1 MEPVDINSKELQEL
15 KSEFNDLKETLNK
28 QRIVNKELLD
38 QIRRQKTS
46 FIGKDL
52 AKRMSMDIITI
63 PMIIVI
69 CHAVGW
75 PIWFAVAVSIW
86 ALIDLIAVLVGRK
99 KFDTRRKMLD
109 GDVLTVAK
117 TVKEYKRFYHLSVV
131 VGAIP
136 AVALVAF
143 VLIRIYT
150 QSAPDE
156 NMLFPTAIYIFTCV
170 AGVLYAVKTYR
181 KKMEACD
188 NLIDVKTYRKKMEA
202 CDNLIDSLERE

>member
-28 QRIVNKELLD
+28 QRIVNKELLE
-38 QIRRQKTS
+38 QIRKQKTS

-52 AKRMSMDIITI
+52 TKRMSMDIITI

-86 ALIDLIAVLVGRK
+86 ALIDLVAVLVGRK
-99 KFDTRRKMLD
+99 KFDTQKMLD
-109 GDVLTVAK
+109 DDVLTAAK

-188 NLIDVKTYRKKMEA
+188 NLIE
-202 CDNLIDSLERE
+202 SLENE

>member
-38 QIRRQKTS
+38 QIRKQKTS

-52 AKRMSMDIITI
+52 TKRMSLDIITI

-99 KFDTRRKMLD
+99 KFDTRKMLD
-109 GDVLTVAK
+109 DDVLTAAK

-181 KKMEACD
+181 KKEACD
-188 NLIDVKTYRKKMEA
+188 NLIE
-202 CDNLIDSLERE
+202 SLENE

>member
-28 QRIVNKELLD
+28 QRIVNKELLA
-38 QIRRQKTS
+38 QVQKQKTS

-69 CHAVGW
+69 CHAIGW
-75 PIWFAVAVSIW
+75 PMWFAAAVSIW
-86 ALIDLIAVLVGRK
+86 ALIDLLAVLVGRK
-99 KFDTRRKMLD
+99 KFDTQKMLD
-109 GDVLTVAK
+109 DDVLTVAK
-117 TVKEYKRFYHLSVV
+117 TVKEYKKFYHLSMMI
-131 VGAIP
+131 GAIP

-143 VLIRIYT
+143 ILIRIYT

-170 AGVLYAVKTYR
+170 AGVLFS
-181 KKMEACD
+181 
-188 NLIDVKTYRKKMEA
+188 VKTYRKKMEA
-202 CDNLIDSLERE
+202 CDNLIDSLENKSESITA

>member
-15 KSEFNDLKETLNK
+15 KSEYNDLKETLNK
-28 QRIVNKELLD
+28 QRIVNKELLE
-38 QIRRQKTS
+38 QIRKQKTS

-52 AKRMSMDIITI
+52 TKRMSLDIITI

-99 KFDTRRKMLD
+99 KFDTRKMLD
-109 GDVLTVAK
+109 DDVLTAAK

-150 QSAPDE
+150 QSAPDD
-156 NMLFPTAIYIFTCV
+156 NMMLPTAIYIFACL
-170 AGVLYAVKTYR
+170 AGIL
-181 KKMEACD
+181 
-188 NLIDVKTYRKKMEA
+188 LSVKTYRKKMEA

>member
-1 MEPVDINSKELQEL
+1 MTVTMDPENFNSKELQEL

-28 QRIVNKELLD
+28 QRIVNKELLA
-38 QIRRQKTS
+38 QVQKQKAS

-69 CHAVGW
+69 CHAIGW
-75 PIWFAVAVSIW
+75 PMWFAAAVSIW
-86 ALIDLIAVLVGRK
+86 ALIDLLAVLVGRK
-99 KFDTRRKMLD
+99 KFDTRKMLD
-109 GDVLTVAK
+109 DDVLTAAK

-188 NLIDVKTYRKKMEA
+188 NLID
-202 CDNLIDSLERE
+202 SLERE

>member
-28 QRIVNKELLD
+28 QRIVNKELLE
-38 QIRRQKTS
+38 QIRKQKTS

-52 AKRMSMDIITI
+52 TKRMSMDIITI

-86 ALIDLIAVLVGRK
+86 ALIDLVAVLVGRK
-99 KFDTRRKMLD
+99 KFDTRKMLD
-109 GDVLTVAK
+109 DDVLTAAK

-188 NLIDVKTYRKKMEA
+188 NLIE
-202 CDNLIDSLERE
+202 SLENE

>member
-1 MEPVDINSKELQEL
+1 MSKTMEPVDINSKELQEL

-28 QRIVNKELLD
+28 QRIVNKELLA
-38 QIRRQKTS
+38 QVQKQKTS

-69 CHAVGW
+69 CHAIGW
-75 PIWFAVAVSIW
+75 PMWFAAAVSIW
-86 ALIDLIAVLVGRK
+86 ALIDLLAVLVGRK
-99 KFDTRRKMLD
+99 RFDTQKMLD
-109 GDVLTVAK
+109 DDVLTVAK
-117 TVKEYKRFYHLSVV
+117 TVKEYKKFYHLSMMI
-131 VGAIP
+131 GAIP

-143 VLIRIYT
+143 ILIRIYT

-188 NLIDVKTYRKKMEA
+188 NLID
-202 CDNLIDSLERE
+202 SLERE

>member
-15 KSEFNDLKETLNK
+15 KSEYNDLKETLNK
-28 QRIVNKELLD
+28 QRIVNKELLE
-38 QIRRQKTS
+38 QIRKQKTS

-52 AKRMSMDIITI
+52 TKRMSLDIITI

-99 KFDTRRKMLD
+99 KFDTRKMLD
-109 GDVLTVAK
+109 YDVLTAAK

-150 QSAPDE
+150 HSAPDE

-170 AGVLYAVKTYR
+170 AGVLFSVKTYR

-188 NLIDVKTYRKKMEA
+188 S
-202 CDNLIDSLERE
+202 LIDSLESE

>member
-1 MEPVDINSKELQEL
+1 MSKTMEPVDINSKELQEL

-28 QRIVNKELLD
+28 QRIVNKELLA
-38 QIRRQKTS
+38 QVQKQKTS

-69 CHAVGW
+69 CHAIGW
-75 PIWFAVAVSIW
+75 PMWFAAAVSLW
-86 ALIDLIAVLVGRK
+86 ALIDLLAVLVGRK
-99 KFDTRRKMLD
+99 RFDTQKMLD
-109 GDVLTVAK
+109 EDVLTVAK
-117 TVKEYKRFYHLSVV
+117 TVKEYKKFYHLSMVI
-131 VGAIP
+131 GAIP

-150 QSAPDE
+150 QSAPNE

-170 AGVLYAVKTYR
+170 AGVLFS
-181 KKMEACD
+181 
-188 NLIDVKTYRKKMEA
+188 VKTYRKKMEA
-202 CDNLIDSLERE
+202 CDNLIDSLGNKSESITA

>member
-28 QRIVNKELLD
+28 QRIVNKELLE
-38 QIRRQKTS
+38 QIRKQKTS

-52 AKRMSMDIITI
+52 TKRMSTDIITI
-63 PMIIVI
+63 PMIIVIIVI

-99 KFDTRRKMLD
+99 KFDTRKMLD
-109 GDVLTVAK
+109 DDVLTAAK

-188 NLIDVKTYRKKMEA
+188 NLIE
-202 CDNLIDSLERE
+202 SLENE

>member
-15 KSEFNDLKETLNK
+15 KSEYNDLKETLNK
-28 QRIVNKELLD
+28 QRIVNQELLE
-38 QIRRQKTS
+38 QIRKQKTS

-52 AKRMSMDIITI
+52 TKRMSLDIITI

-75 PIWFAVAVSIW
+75 PMWFAAAVSIW
-86 ALIDLIAVLVGRK
+86 ALIDLLAVLVGRK
-99 KFDTRRKMLD
+99 KFDTRKMLD
-109 GDVLTVAK
+109 DDVLTAAK

-170 AGVLYAVKTYR
+170 AGVLFSVKTYR

-188 NLIDVKTYRKKMEA
+188 K
-202 CDNLIDSLERE
+202 LIDSLESE

>member
-15 KSEFNDLKETLNK
+15 KSEYNDLKETLNK
-28 QRIVNKELLD
+28 QRIVNKELLE
-38 QIRRQKTS
+38 QIRKQKTS

-52 AKRMSMDIITI
+52 TKRMSMDIITI

-86 ALIDLIAVLVGRK
+86 ALIDLVAVLVGRK
-99 KFDTRRKMLD
+99 KFDTRKMLD
-109 GDVLTVAK
+109 DDVLTAAK

-188 NLIDVKTYRKKMEA
+188 NLID
-202 CDNLIDSLERE
+202 SLERE

>member
-15 KSEFNDLKETLNK
+15 KSEYNDLKETLNK
-28 QRIVNKELLD
+28 QRIVNQELLE
-38 QIRRQKTS
+38 QIRKQKTS

-52 AKRMSMDIITI
+52 TKRMSMDIITI

-86 ALIDLIAVLVGRK
+86 ALIDLVAVFVGRK
-99 KFDTRRKMLD
+99 KFDTRKMLD
-109 GDVLTVAK
+109 DDVLTAAK

-150 QSAPDE
+150 QSASDD
-156 NMLFPTAIYIFTCV
+156 NMMLPTAIYIFTCV
-170 AGVLYAVKTYR
+170 AGVLFSVKTYR
-181 KKMEACD
+181 KKIEACD
-188 NLIDVKTYRKKMEA
+188 T
-202 CDNLIDSLERE
+202 LIDSLESE

>member
-15 KSEFNDLKETLNK
+15 KSEYNDLKETLNK
-28 QRIVNKELLD
+28 QRIVNKELLE
-38 QIRRQKTS
+38 QIRKQKTS

-52 AKRMSMDIITI
+52 TKRMSLDIITI

-69 CHAVGW
+69 CNAVGW

-99 KFDTRRKMLD
+99 IFDTRKMLD
-109 GDVLTVAK
+109 DDVLTAAK

-143 VLIRIYT
+143 VLVRIYA
-150 QSAPDE
+150 QSAPDD
-156 NMLFPTAIYIFTCV
+156 NMLLPTAIYIFACL
-170 AGVLYAVKTYR
+170 AGIL
-181 KKMEACD
+181 
-188 NLIDVKTYRKKMEA
+188 LSIKTYRKKMEA
-202 CDNLIDSLERE
+202 CDNLIDSLESE

>member
-15 KSEFNDLKETLNK
+15 KSEFNDLKETLYK
-28 QRIVNKELLD
+28 QRIVNQELLE
-38 QIRRQKTS
+38 QIRKQKTS

-52 AKRMSMDIITI
+52 TKRMSMDIITI

-86 ALIDLIAVLVGRK
+86 ALTDLIAVLIGRK
-99 KFDTRRKMLD
+99 KFDTQKMLGD
-109 GDVLTVAK
+109 DVLTAAK
-117 TVKEYKRFYHLSVV
+117 SVKDYKRFYHLSMVI
-131 VGAIP
+131 GAIP
-136 AVALVAF
+136 AVALVAY

-150 QSAPDE
+150 QSASDE
-156 NMLFPTAIYIFTCV
+156 NMLLPTAIYIFTCV
-170 AGVLYAVKTYR
+170 AGVLFSVKTYR

-188 NLIDVKTYRKKMEA
+188 DLI
-202 CDNLIDSLERE
+202 NSLENM

>member
-15 KSEFNDLKETLNK
+15 KSEYNDLKETLNK
-28 QRIVNKELLD
+28 QRIVNQELLE
-38 QIRRQKTS
+38 QIRKQKTS

-52 AKRMSMDIITI
+52 TKRMSMDIITI

-75 PIWFAVAVSIW
+75 PVWFAVAVSIW

-99 KFDTRRKMLD
+99 KFDTRKMLD
-109 GDVLTVAK
+109 DDVLTVAK

-188 NLIDVKTYRKKMEA
+188 NLID
-202 CDNLIDSLERE
+202 SLESE

>member
-1 MEPVDINSKELQEL
+1 MDPVDINSKELQEL

-28 QRIVNKELLD
+28 QRIVNKDLLE
-38 QIRRQKTS
+38 QIRKQKTS

-52 AKRMSMDIITI
+52 TKRMSMDIITI

-86 ALIDLIAVLVGRK
+86 ALIDLVAVLVGRK
-99 KFDTRRKMLD
+99 KFDTQKMLD
-109 GDVLTVAK
+109 DDVLTAAK

-143 VLIRIYT
+143 VLVRIYA
-150 QSAPDE
+150 QSAPDD
-156 NMLFPTAIYIFTCV
+156 NMLLPTAIYIFACL
-170 AGVLYAVKTYR
+170 AGIL
-181 KKMEACD
+181 
-188 NLIDVKTYRKKMEA
+188 LSIKTYRKKMEA
-202 CDNLIDSLERE
+202 CDNLIDSLESE

>member
-15 KSEFNDLKETLNK
+15 KSEYNDLKETLNK
-28 QRIVNKELLD
+28 QRIVNQELLE
-38 QIRRQKTS
+38 QIRKQKTS

-52 AKRMSMDIITI
+52 TKRMSMDIITI

-86 ALIDLIAVLVGRK
+86 ALIDLVAVLVGRK
-99 KFDTRRKMLD
+99 KFDTRKMLD
-109 GDVLTVAK
+109 DDVLTAAK

-170 AGVLYAVKTYR
+170 AGVLLSVKTYR

-188 NLIDVKTYRKKMEA
+188 S
-202 CDNLIDSLERE
+202 LIDSLESE

>member
-28 QRIVNKELLD
+28 QRIVNKELLA
-38 QIRRQKTS
+38 QVQKQKAS

-86 ALIDLIAVLVGRK
+86 ALIDPLAVLVGRK
-99 KFDTRRKMLD
+99 KFDTQKMLGD
-109 GDVLTVAK
+109 DVLTAAK

-188 NLIDVKTYRKKMEA
+188 NLIE
-202 CDNLIDSLERE
+202 SLENE

>member
-1 MEPVDINSKELQEL
+1 MSKTMEPVDINSKELQEL

-28 QRIVNKELLD
+28 QRIVNKELLA
-38 QIRRQKTS
+38 QVQKQKAS

-69 CHAVGW
+69 CHAIGW
-75 PIWFAVAVSIW
+75 PMWFAAAVSVW
-86 ALIDLIAVLVGRK
+86 ALIDLLAVLVGRK
-99 KFDTRRKMLD
+99 KFDTQKMLD
-109 GDVLTVAK
+109 VDVLTAAK
-117 TVKEYKRFYHLSVV
+117 TVKEYKKFYHLSTVI
-131 VGAIP
+131 GAIP
-136 AVALVAF
+136 AVTLVAF
-143 VLIRIYT
+143 IFIRIYT

-181 KKMEACD
+181 IKMEACD
-188 NLIDVKTYRKKMEA
+188 S
-202 CDNLIDSLERE
+202 LIDSLESK

>member
-15 KSEFNDLKETLNK
+15 KSEYNDLKETLNK
-28 QRIVNKELLD
+28 QRIVNKELLE
-38 QIRRQKTS
+38 QIRKQKTS

-52 AKRMSMDIITI
+52 TKRMSLDIITI

-86 ALIDLIAVLVGRK
+86 ALIDLVAVLVGRK
-99 KFDTRRKMLD
+99 KFDTRKMLD
-109 GDVLTVAK
+109 DDVLTAAK

-188 NLIDVKTYRKKMEA
+188 NLID
-202 CDNLIDSLERE
+202 SLERE

>member
-15 KSEFNDLKETLNK
+15 RSEFNDLKETLNK
-28 QRIVNKELLD
+28 QRIVNKDLLE
-38 QIRRQKTS
+38 QIRKQKTS

-52 AKRMSMDIITI
+52 TKRMSMDIITI

-99 KFDTRRKMLD
+99 KFDTRKMLD
-109 GDVLTVAK
+109 DDVLTAAK
-117 TVKEYKRFYHLSVV
+117 TVKEYKRFYHLSMV

-150 QSAPDE
+150 QSASDD
-156 NMLFPTAIYIFTCV
+156 NMLLPTAIYIFACL
-170 AGVLYAVKTYR
+170 AGILLSVKTYR
-181 KKMEACD
+181 KKMDACD
-188 NLIDVKTYRKKMEA
+188 S
-202 CDNLIDSLERE
+202 LIDSLERE

>member
-28 QRIVNKELLD
+28 QRIVNKELLA
-38 QIRRQKTS
+38 QVQKQKTS

-69 CHAVGW
+69 CHAIGW
-75 PIWFAVAVSIW
+75 PMWFAAAVSIW
-86 ALIDLIAVLVGRK
+86 ALIDLLAVLVGRK
-99 KFDTRRKMLD
+99 RFDTQKMLD
-109 GDVLTVAK
+109 DDVLTVAK
-117 TVKEYKRFYHLSVV
+117 TVKEYKKFYHLSMMI
-131 VGAIP
+131 GAIP

-143 VLIRIYT
+143 ILIRIYT

-170 AGVLYAVKTYR
+170 AGVLFS
-181 KKMEACD
+181 
-188 NLIDVKTYRKKMEA
+188 VKTYRKKMEA
-202 CDNLIDSLERE
+202 CDNLIDSLENKSESITA

>member
-28 QRIVNKELLD
+28 QRIVNQELLE
-38 QIRRQKTS
+38 QIRKQKTS

-52 AKRMSMDIITI
+52 TKRMSMDIITI

-86 ALIDLIAVLVGRK
+86 ALIDLVAVLVGRK
-99 KFDTRRKMLD
+99 KFDTQKMLD
-109 GDVLTVAK
+109 DDVLTAAK

-170 AGVLYAVKTYR
+170 AGVLFS
-181 KKMEACD
+181 
-188 NLIDVKTYRKKMEA
+188 VKTYRKKMEA

>member
-15 KSEFNDLKETLNK
+15 KSEYNDLKETLNK
-28 QRIVNKELLD
+28 QRIVNKELLE
-38 QIRRQKTS
+38 QIRKQKTS

-52 AKRMSMDIITI
+52 TKRMSLDIITI

-99 KFDTRRKMLD
+99 KFDTRKMLD
-109 GDVLTVAK
+109 DDVLTAAK

-181 KKMEACD
+181 K
-188 NLIDVKTYRKKMEA
+188 TMEA
-202 CDNLIDSLERE
+202 CDNLIDSLESE

>member
-15 KSEFNDLKETLNK
+15 KSEYNDLKETLNK
-28 QRIVNKELLD
+28 QRIVNKELLE
-38 QIRRQKTS
+38 QIRKQKTS

-52 AKRMSMDIITI
+52 TKRMSLDIITI

-75 PIWFAVAVSIW
+75 PVWFAVAVSIW
-86 ALIDLIAVLVGRK
+86 ALIDLVAVLVGRK
-99 KFDTRRKMLD
+99 KFDTRKMLD
-109 GDVLTVAK
+109 DDVLTAAK

-170 AGVLYAVKTYR
+170 AGVLFSVKTYR

-188 NLIDVKTYRKKMEA
+188 S
-202 CDNLIDSLERE
+202 LIDSLERE

>member
-28 QRIVNKELLD
+28 QRIVNKELLE
-38 QIRRQKTS
+38 QIRKQKTS

-52 AKRMSMDIITI
+52 TKRMSMDIITI

-99 KFDTRRKMLD
+99 KFDTRKMLD
-109 GDVLTVAK
+109 DDVLTAAK

-188 NLIDVKTYRKKMEA
+188 NLIE
-202 CDNLIDSLERE
+202 SLESE

>member
-28 QRIVNKELLD
+28 QRIVNKELLA
-38 QIRRQKTS
+38 QVQKQKTS

-69 CHAVGW
+69 CHAIGW
-75 PIWFAVAVSIW
+75 PMWFAAAVSIW
-86 ALIDLIAVLVGRK
+86 ALIDLLAVLVGRK
-99 KFDTRRKMLD
+99 RFDTQKMLD
-109 GDVLTVAK
+109 DDVLTVAK
-117 TVKEYKRFYHLSVV
+117 TVKEYKKFYHLSMMI
-131 VGAIP
+131 GAIP

-150 QSAPDE
+150 QSAPNE
-156 NMLFPTAIYIFTCV
+156 NMLLPMVIYIFACL
-170 AGVLYAVKTYR
+170 AGTL
-181 KKMEACD
+181 
-188 NLIDVKTYRKKMEA
+188 LSVKTYRKKMEA
-202 CDNLIDSLERE
+202 CDNLIDSLENKSESITA

>member
-1 MEPVDINSKELQEL
+1 MDPVDINSKELQEL

-28 QRIVNKELLD
+28 QRIVNKDLLE
-38 QIRRQKTS
+38 QIRKQKTS

-52 AKRMSMDIITI
+52 TKRMSMDIITI

-86 ALIDLIAVLVGRK
+86 ALIDLVAVLVGRK
-99 KFDTRRKMLD
+99 KFDTQKMLD
-109 GDVLTVAK
+109 DDVLTAAK

-170 AGVLYAVKTYR
+170 AGVLYS
-181 KKMEACD
+181 
-188 NLIDVKTYRKKMEA
+188 VKTYRKKMEA
-202 CDNLIDSLERE
+202 CDNLIDSLESE

>member
-1 MEPVDINSKELQEL
+1 
-15 KSEFNDLKETLNK
+15 
-28 QRIVNKELLD
+28 
-38 QIRRQKTS
+38 
-46 FIGKDL
+46 
-52 AKRMSMDIITI
+52 MDIITI

-86 ALIDLIAVLVGRK
+86 ALIDLVAVLVGRK
-99 KFDTRRKMLD
+99 KFDTRKMLD
-109 GDVLTVAK
+109 DDVLTAAK

-143 VLIRIYT
+143 VLIR
-150 QSAPDE
+150 PDE

-188 NLIDVKTYRKKMEA
+188 NLIE
-202 CDNLIDSLERE
+202 SLENE

>member
-1 MEPVDINSKELQEL
+1 MSKTMEPVDINSKELQEL

-28 QRIVNKELLD
+28 QRIVNKELLE
-38 QIRRQKTS
+38 QIRKQNTS

-52 AKRMSMDIITI
+52 TKRMSMDIITI

-75 PIWFAVAVSIW
+75 PVWFAVAVSIW
-86 ALIDLIAVLVGRK
+86 ALIDLVAVLVVRE
-99 KFDTRRKMLD
+99 KFDTRKMLD
-109 GDVLTVAK
+109 DDVLTAAK

-188 NLIDVKTYRKKMEA
+188 NLID
-202 CDNLIDSLERE
+202 SLESE